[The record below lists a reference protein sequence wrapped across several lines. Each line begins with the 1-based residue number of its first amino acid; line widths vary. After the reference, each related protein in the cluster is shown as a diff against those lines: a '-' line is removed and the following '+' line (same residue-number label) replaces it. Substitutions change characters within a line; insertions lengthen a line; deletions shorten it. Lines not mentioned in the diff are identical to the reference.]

1 MTCLQ
6 NITCHVLEAVHT
18 RRFFLSNLTA
28 LDFGNRVAMKRLGL
42 QHGTAFL
49 MALLTFEYVGAEQL
63 VERQN
68 PAFITALP
76 TVAATTLSTS
86 STTPSS
92 FLPPSPS
99 PDSPNSPQQPGP
111 IFTPS
116 PSTAAAPSSSALLPP
131 AVLPSSVEIS
141 STTSPATPFRPTT
154 TRATQAAASAVE
166 IIEDHYFG
174 GIPKPN
180 PDAPITGIF
189 MVLFLVGALVYG
201 WMYWKNAK
209 RPTKGSNGDRLS
221 ALMICF
227 CLAEAL
233 VCIFRI
239 AWAST
244 DMQAVVIFLALVS
257 ESIG

>member
-1 MTCLQ
+1 
-6 NITCHVLEAVHT
+6 
-18 RRFFLSNLTA
+18 
-28 LDFGNRVAMKRLGL
+28 MKCLGL
-42 QHGTAFL
+42 QQGAAFV
-49 MALLTFEYVGAEQL
+49 MAILAFEYVGAEQL

-76 TVAATTLSTS
+76 TVAATTLATS
-86 STTPSS
+86 STTPLSI
-92 FLPPSPS
+92 LPPSPS
-99 PDSPNSPQQPGP
+99 PNAPNPPQQPAP

-116 PSTAAAPSSSALLPP
+116 PSSVAISSSSSLLPP
-131 AVLPSSVEIS
+131 AVLPSSIEIS
-141 STTSPATPFRPTT
+141 STTPLATSFRPTT
-154 TRATQAAASAVE
+154 TRPTQAAASAVE
-166 IIEDHYFG
+166 AVEDHYFG
-174 GIPKPN
+174 GIPRPS
-180 PDAPITGIF
+180 PDAVVTGIF
-189 MVLFLVGALVYG
+189 MVLFIIGALVYG

-209 RPTKGSNGDRLS
+209 RPSRGSNGDRLS

-233 VCIFRI
+233 VCVFRI

>member
-1 MTCLQ
+1 M
-6 NITCHVLEAVHT
+6 
-18 RRFFLSNLTA
+18 
-28 LDFGNRVAMKRLGL
+28 M
-42 QHGTAFL
+42 AFL
-49 MALLTFEYVGAEQL
+49 AFEYVGAEQL

-76 TVAATTLSTS
+76 TVAATTLATS
-86 STTPSS
+86 STTPLSV
-92 FLPPSPS
+92 LPPSPS
-99 PDSPNSPQQPGP
+99 PNAPNPPQQPAP

-116 PSTAAAPSSSALLPP
+116 PSNVAISSSLLPP
-131 AVLPSSVEIS
+131 AVTVLPEPSSIEIS
-141 STTSPATPFRPTT
+141 LTSPLATSFRPTT
-154 TRATQAAASAVE
+154 TRPTQAAASAVE

-174 GIPKPN
+174 DIPKPS
-180 PDAPITGIF
+180 PDAVITGIF
-189 MVLFLVGALVYG
+189 MVLFIIGALVYG

-209 RPTKGSNGDRLS
+209 RPTRGSNGDRLS

-233 VCIFRI
+233 VCVFRI

>member
-1 MTCLQ
+1 
-6 NITCHVLEAVHT
+6 
-18 RRFFLSNLTA
+18 
-28 LDFGNRVAMKRLGL
+28 MKRLGL
-42 QHGTAFL
+42 QQGTAFL

-92 FLPPSPS
+92 ILPPSPS
-99 PDSPNSPQQPGP
+99 PNAPNPPQQPVP
-111 IFTPS
+111 VFTPS
-116 PSTAAAPSSSALLPP
+116 PSTTAVASSSALLPP
-131 AVLPSSVEIS
+131 AVLPSSIEIS
-141 STTSPATPFRPTT
+141 STTPLATSFRPTT
-154 TRATQAAASAVE
+154 TRPTQAAASAVE

-180 PDAPITGIF
+180 PDAAVTGIF
-189 MVLFLVGALVYG
+189 MVLFVLGALVYG

-209 RPTKGSNGDRLS
+209 RPARGSNGDRLS

-233 VCIFRI
+233 VCVFRI

-244 DMQAVVIFLALVS
+244 DMPVIIFLALVS

>member
-1 MTCLQ
+1 
-6 NITCHVLEAVHT
+6 
-18 RRFFLSNLTA
+18 
-28 LDFGNRVAMKRLGL
+28 MKRLGL
-42 QHGTAFL
+42 QQGTAFL
-49 MALLTFEYVGAEQL
+49 MAFLALEYAGAEQL

-76 TVAATTLSTS
+76 TVAATTLATS

-92 FLPPSPS
+92 FIPPSPS
-99 PDSPNSPQQPGP
+99 PNPPQQPAQQP
-111 IFTPS
+111 APAFTPS
-116 PSTAAAPSSSALLPP
+116 PSTIAVSSSSSPALLPP

-141 STTSPATPFRPTT
+141 STTPPATSFRPTT
-154 TRATQAAASAVE
+154 TRPTQAAASAVQLV
-166 IIEDHYFG
+166 EDHYFG
-174 GIPKPN
+174 GIPKPS
-180 PDAPITGIF
+180 PDAVVTGIF
-189 MVLFLVGALVYG
+189 MVLFLIGALVYG

-209 RPTKGSNGDRLS
+209 RPSRGDNGDRLS

-233 VCIFRI
+233 VCVFRI

-244 DMQAVVIFLALVS
+244 DMRAVVIFLALVS